1 MQTADEKRALCR
13 SRLEPIL
20 QNPETMCVSY
30 PGRVE
35 RDALSGYMREIHMR
49 CTVLAAP
56 IFVSIATLGD
66 TFWFCFMRRDGTDL
80 YCQTFVDILRENGI
94 AAELVEAFREETP
107 EGNGGMNCWRISR
120 ARAAHDRKNA

>member
-20 QNPETMCVSY
+20 QNPETLCVSY
-30 PGRVE
+30 PGHIE
-35 RDALSGYMREIHMR
+35 WDALSGCMREIHMR

-66 TFWFCFMRRDGTDL
+66 TFRFCFIQRDETDL
-80 YCQTFVDILRENGI
+80 YAQTFVDILRENGI
-94 AAELVEAFREETP
+94 AAELVAAFRDEP
-107 EGNGGMNCWRISR
+107 LEGIIP
-120 ARAAHDRKNA
+120 